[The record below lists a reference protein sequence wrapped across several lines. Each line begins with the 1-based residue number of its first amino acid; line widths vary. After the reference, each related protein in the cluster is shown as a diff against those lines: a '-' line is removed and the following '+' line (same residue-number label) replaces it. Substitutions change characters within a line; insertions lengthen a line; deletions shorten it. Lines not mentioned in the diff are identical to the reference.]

1 LRSETDPP
9 LQVLYRID
17 GAREAPVVE
26 RNDLYGYR
34 GSRPVRFGNVA
45 ASMIE
50 LDSYGYLANCA
61 LIYLE
66 HGGEWEPD
74 FWRMIRRVAE
84 FMASNWRRKGSS
96 IWEITPEQDFVA
108 SKVMSWVTLDRSLKI
123 ADRIGEHGAFEKEW
137 ADVRDQIHAEVMDRG
152 WSDRLGS
159 FRQHYGA
166 DTVDG
171 ALLLIPIMK
180 FLPVDHPKV
189 SATIERV
196 VEHLVVNGF
205 LQRFVASQVPTPG
218 SLPLG
223 EEEGGFLM
231 CSFWLA
237 QVHAMRGEID
247 EAEAILRRAE
257 AIAGPVGLFAE
268 GVDAR
273 NNSFLGNMPL
283 LFSQVEYAKA
293 AIALEERRGK

>member
-1 LRSETDPP
+1 
-9 LQVLYRID
+9 
-17 GAREAPVVE
+17 
-26 RNDLYGYR
+26 
-34 GSRPVRFGNVA
+34 
-45 ASMIE
+45 
-50 LDSYGYLANCA
+50 
-61 LIYLE
+61 
-66 HGGEWEPD
+66 
-74 FWRMIRRVAE
+74 
-84 FMASNWRRKGSS
+84 
-96 IWEITPEQDFVA
+96 
-108 SKVMSWVTLDRSLKI
+108 
-123 ADRIGEHGAFEKEW
+123 
-137 ADVRDQIHAEVMDRG
+137 
-152 WSDRLGS
+152 
-159 FRQHYGA
+159 
-166 DTVDG
+166 
-171 ALLLIPIMK
+171 MK